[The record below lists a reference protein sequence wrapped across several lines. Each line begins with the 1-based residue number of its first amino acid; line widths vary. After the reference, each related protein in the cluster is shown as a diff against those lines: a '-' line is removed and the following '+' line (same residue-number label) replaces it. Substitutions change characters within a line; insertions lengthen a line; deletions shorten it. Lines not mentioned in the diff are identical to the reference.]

1 MSKLLCTCT
10 WVCYLYM
17 YMYTSKLLCIYIV
30 RTCSNSELQCYH
42 NKSLLINRCGC
53 LPSDAYVCS
62 PDPAKDRALVLHVDS
77 VCRKLDVVSSQLQAW
92 DITLSEADL
101 TSSNMVP
108 LQGIYLYMHTY
119 ILYIHVHTYIHTY
132 VQAKVYLKFV
142 CDFYN

>member
-1 MSKLLCTCT
+1 MYMSKLLCTCT

-62 PDPAKDRALVLHVDS
+62 PDPVKDHALVLHVDS

-108 LQGIYLYMHTY
+108 LQGIVYICTCIHTY
-119 ILYIHVHTYIHTY
+119 YTYMYIHTYIHVHTYRPKYI
-132 VQAKVYLKFV
+132 
-142 CDFYN
+142 